1 MRFDGADAAPQYDLR
16 DTYVMTEGLFHDC
29 GLRLQCATPLCP
41 RIIKPGYDMSRIDLP
56 LGPSAP
62 FTALRDQ
69 VRAFIDRHASGWSP
83 VSKARS
89 WMSYDRA
96 FSQAL
101 GAQGWIG
108 MTWPRAYGG
117 HERSAIERYVVL
129 EELLA
134 AGAPVGAHW
143 IADRQS
149 GPLLLRV
156 GSEAQRRG
164 ILPRIAAGDVTFC
177 IGMSEPDSGSDLAS
191 IRSRARRDGDGW
203 TLSGTKLWTTNAHRS
218 DYMIGLFRTGAGP
231 DERQKGLS
239 QFLIDMR
246 LPGITARPIADLTG
260 HDDFNQVTFD
270 DARLPGDA
278 LLGVEGEGWAQVS
291 AELALERSGPERLLS
306 SFPLLAASLD
316 HARPGSGDAA
326 TLGALIAEVAV
337 LRQMSLGVAGMLQAG
352 AAPALQAALV
362 KDRGTVLEQEIPERL
377 RPLLADLP
385 PGTDLAAMYA
395 ATMQVAPS
403 FTLRGGTTEVLRG
416 IVARGLGVR

>member
-1 MRFDGADAAPQYDLR
+1 
-16 DTYVMTEGLFHDC
+16 
-29 GLRLQCATPLCP
+29 
-41 RIIKPGYDMSRIDLP
+41 MSRIDLP

-62 FTALRDQ
+62 FIALRDQ
-69 VRAFIDRHASGWSP
+69 VRAFIDRHAPGWSP

-156 GSEAQRRG
+156 GGEAQRRA

-191 IRSRARRDGDGW
+191 IRARARRDGDDW
-203 TLSGTKLWTTNAHRS
+203 ILSGTKLWTTNAHRS

-246 LPGITARPIADLTG
+246 TPGIEARPIADLTG

-270 DARLPGDA
+270 DVRLPGDA

-316 HARPGSGDAA
+316 QARPGSGDAA

-362 KDRGTVLEQEIPERL
+362 KDRGTMLEQEIPERL
-377 RPLLADLP
+377 RPLLADLA
-385 PGTDLAAMYA
+385 PGSDLAAMYA
-395 ATMQVAPS
+395 ATMQAAPS